1 RRALSRAYIPSTP
14 PAPLPDGTLVT
25 GGRTTTVWR
34 GTDDDHDG
42 AGPSPVVAVHAP
54 DGDPVERW
62 RRDDLQQLTNPVAT
76 EDGDVLVAVRS
87 GGTAD
92 EPGIAVLLLDGEDG
106 STLREFEVPAASGPV
121 SGLSMDS
128 DDRVSLSTAAG
139 AVYVFG

>member
-1 RRALSRAYIPSTP
+1 AAD
-14 PAPLPDGTLVT
+14 AH
-25 GGRTTTVWR
+25 
-34 GTDDDHDG
+34 DDD

-106 STLREFEVPAASGPV
+106 STLHEFEVPAASGPV
-121 SGLSMDS
+121 SGLSMGS
-128 DDRVSLSTAAG
+128 DDRAALATAAG